1 MMPFTNDD
9 LARLAI
15 DGWAAMST
23 NVRLGDMPSVSAVR
37 QSHRVEQE
45 LTTLCVIFT
54 TKRSSNQTA
63 LFRATRILKNTKSM
77 VV

>member
-9 LARLAI
+9 MARLSM
-15 DGWAAMST
+15 DGWAEISKI
-23 NVRLGDMPSVSAVR
+23 VRLGDMLFVSAVR

-45 LTTLCVIFT
+45 LTTLCVIFM
-54 TKRSSNQTA
+54 TKCSSNQTA
-63 LFRATRILKNTKSM
+63 LFRATSILKNAKSL